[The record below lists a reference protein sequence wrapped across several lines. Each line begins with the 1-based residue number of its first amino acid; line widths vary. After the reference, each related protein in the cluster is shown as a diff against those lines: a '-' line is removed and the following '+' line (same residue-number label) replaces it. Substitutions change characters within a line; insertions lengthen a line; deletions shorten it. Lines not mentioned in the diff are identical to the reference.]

1 MLVDAT
7 LNNLKVNEL
16 KQQPAHDLTVVSR
29 AEDGFR
35 NSGVRV
41 TNPFSK
47 GNARSDPGQP
57 DATEALL
64 LDQCVKVLHA
74 DAVAAIRAHL
84 DTALSDFA
92 GQIRF
97 DESNPSGRAAS

>member
-16 KQQPAHDLTVVSR
+16 KQQPAHNLTVVSR

-41 TNPFSK
+41 TNPFSAAK
-47 GNARSDPGQP
+47 VRSDRGQ
-57 DATEALL
+57 DA
-64 LDQCVKVLHA
+64 
-74 DAVAAIRAHL
+74 AH
-84 DTALSDFA
+84 
-92 GQIRF
+92 
-97 DESNPSGRAAS
+97 